1 MAHIEESRVSG
12 EIVVAL
18 NAEDVKMLLPRVSDT
33 LTFMEAN
40 LSKFPK
46 FKERIERYRMLLST
60 LMVYIDYYHGK
71 GKDI

>member
-33 LTFMEAN
+33 VTFMEAN
-40 LSKFPK
+40 LSKFRDYK
-46 FKERIERYRMLLST
+46 DGINRFRMLLST
-60 LMVYIDYYHGK
+60 LKVFIDYYHGK
-71 GKDI
+71 

>member
-33 LTFMEAN
+33 VTFMEAN
-40 LSKFPK
+40 LSKFRDY
-46 FKERIERYRMLLST
+46 KERIDRFRMLLST
-60 LMVYIDYYHGK
+60 LKVFIDYYHGK
-71 GKDI
+71 

>member
-18 NAEDVKMLLPRVSDT
+18 NAEDVKMLLPHVSDT
-33 LTFMEAN
+33 VTFMEEN
-40 LSKFPK
+40 LSKFRDYK
-46 FKERIERYRMLLST
+46 DRIARFRMLLST
-60 LMVYIDYYHGK
+60 LRVFIDYYHEK